1 MKKKIIESE
10 YTTIRIH
17 KKTAKYLEKM
27 RMKNY
32 DEAVNELVTLNKERL
47 EGK

>member
-1 MKKKIIESE
+1 MKKKIIETN

-17 KKTAKYLEKM
+17 KKTAIYLEKM

-32 DEAVNELVTLNKERL
+32 SIFGDSTGQSKI
-47 EGK
+47 GDFQC